1 MANPYKYKEP
11 KKVNQSLK
19 KIESEIKRLKELLS
33 RHSYSGQEKAYIDK
47 QISLLERHRESI
59 F

>member
-33 RHSYSGQEKAYIDK
+33 RHSYSGQEKSFIEK